1 MGLNFIDIYQRS
13 GLYPLELPKVLGM
26 EGAGVIEE
34 TGDGVEGLVPG
45 QRVAYAMNLGAYSQR
60 RTIQA
65 DKLVA
70 LPDGIEDQT
79 AAAMMLKGM
88 TVMYLLRR
96 THVVQKGETILV
108 NAAAGGVG
116 LILCQWA
123 SHLGAEVIGCVGSEE
138 KAELAKKFGCDHTI
152 LYRNEDIVS
161 RVREITDGKGVPV
174 VYDSVGK
181 DTFNSSIDSLAPF
194 GKLVSFGNASGPVE
208 PFNPLMLGNK
218 GSLFFTHGR
227 PWLPTLPH
235 GNSLRMRR
243 TSSLKW
249 SNLAGSRS
257 SSIVPFL
264 LQKRLRRIRNLN
276 HVRPQD
282 RRSFCPENEFL
293 K

>member
-1 MGLNFIDIYQRS
+1 
-13 GLYPLELPKVLGM
+13 
-26 EGAGVIEE
+26 
-34 TGDGVEGLVPG
+34 
-45 QRVAYAMNLGAYSQR
+45 MNLGAYSQR

-70 LPDGIEDQT
+70 LPEGIEDQT

-96 THVVQKGETILV
+96 THVVKKGETILV

-123 SHLGAEVIGCVGSEE
+123 SHLGAEVIGCVGSEA

-218 GSLFFTHGR
+218 GSLFFPGR
-227 PWLPTLPH
+227 PWPPTLPH

-243 TSSLKW
+243 NNSLKW

-257 SSIVPFL
+257 SSIAPFL
-264 LQKRLRRIRNLN
+264 LQKPLRRIRNLN

-282 RRSFCPENEFL
+282 RLSFCPENEFL
-293 K
+293 I